1 MALIGFSQ
9 AGLERYAKPG
19 HWNDPDMLE
28 VGNGGMSADQYRTQ
42 MSLWAILAAPLL
54 AGNDLSKMDETTK
67 SILMNREVIEVDQDK
82 LGIQG
87 FRLSPPQIWVRPLA
101 DGAKAVALFNF
112 VTDDVPQPITLR
124 FKDLGF
130 SGPVHARDLW
140 AHKDLG
146 ILHDSYTV
154 IPPMGGVVML
164 RLWK

>member
-1 MALIGFSQ
+1 M
-9 AGLERYAKPG
+9 
-19 HWNDPDMLE
+19 
-28 VGNGGMSADQYRTQ
+28 
-42 MSLWAILAAPLL
+42 
-54 AGNDLSKMDETTK
+54 
-67 SILMNREVIEVDQDK
+67 
-82 LGIQG
+82 
-87 FRLSPPQIWVRPLA
+87 A

-146 ILHDSYTV
+146 ILQDSYTV